1 MRVSIYIPTHN
12 RLELLKRAVESVLR
26 QTHEDIEVI
35 VVNDGSSDGTDQYL
49 IEKAAS
55 DTRLKFINKPKAE
68 GAPKARN
75 AAIKMATGAFVTG
88 LDDDDAFVETRVA
101 AFLQYWDL
109 LVSQKLQPACLYS
122 QDVII
127 ANGETVRTSSKRGS
141 VNFEDLLE
149 FNYIG
154 NQIFAPKEHF
164 MEAGLFDESLPAW
177 QDLEF
182 FMRVLKKYGQ
192 AYLLDIPTQL
202 YDDSPRVDRISV
214 KSEKKIREAFRIVST
229 KHASHSARAQQLL
242 MIRVFSKFYGIRP
255 KPRDWIHFLR
265 RGFWM
270 GGILRMLRET
280 LRYP

>member
-12 RLELLKRAVESVLR
+12 RLALLKRAVDSVLQ
-26 QTHEDIEVI
+26 QTHADIEVI

-49 IEKAAS
+49 IEKAAT
-55 DTRLKFINKPKAE
+55 DVRLKFINKTTAE

-75 AAIKMATGAFVTG
+75 AAIKMATGTFITG

-101 AFLQYWDL
+101 SFLQYWEL
-109 LVSQKLQPACLYS
+109 LLSQNLNPACLYS

-127 ANGETVRTSSKRGS
+127 VNGQTVRTSCKRGN
-141 VNFEDLLE
+141 VKFEDLLE

-154 NQIFAPKEHF
+154 NQIFAPKAHF
-164 MEAGLFDESLPAW
+164 IEAGLFDESLPAW

-202 YDDSPRVDRISV
+202 YDDSPRTDRISV
-214 KSEKKIREAFRIVST
+214 KSENKIREAFRIVST
-229 KHASHSARAQQLL
+229 KHASHSPRAQQLL

-255 KPRDWIHFLR
+255 KPNDWIHFLR
-265 RGFWM
+265 KGFWM
-270 GGILRMLRET
+270 SGILRMLRET

>member
-12 RLELLKRAVESVLR
+12 RLALLKRAVDSALQ
-26 QTHEDIEVI
+26 QTHADVEVI

-49 IEKAAS
+49 MEKAAS
-55 DTRLKFINKPKAE
+55 DPRLKFINKPKAE

-75 AAIKMATGAFVTG
+75 AAIKMATGEFITG

-101 AFLQYWDL
+101 AFLQYWQL
-109 LVSQKLQPACLYS
+109 LLGLGLAPACLYS

-127 ANGETVRTSSKRGS
+127 ANGVTVRTSSKRGS
-141 VNFEDLLE
+141 VKFDDLLE

-154 NQIFAPKEHF
+154 NQIFAPKTHF
-164 MEAGLFDESLPAW
+164 VEAGLFDESLPAW

-182 FMRVLKKYGQ
+182 FMRILKHFGQ
-192 AYLLDIPTQL
+192 AYLLDVPTQL

-214 KSEKKIREAFRIVST
+214 KSENKIREAFRIVSG
-229 KHASHSARAQQLL
+229 KHATHSPRAQQML

-255 KPRDWIHFLR
+255 TFKDWIEFLK
-265 RGFWM
+265 RGIWL
-270 GGILRMLRET
+270 GGVLRLLRET
-280 LRYP
+280 VRTR